1 MNDKKMEMQLKKS
14 IQEYEVGYK
23 SLQNAIEYA
32 IENKAPNYVQY
43 INSVFVGDRVAKNIK
58 VGDVTSC
65 EAQCS
70 TDKSCSGATFF
81 PITST
86 CISYTGDGMM
96 VPSRQKNIAI
106 VSDITTNTDNVNR
119 LQQNMNLLNSSLS
132 EYNYEE
138 EMDDLAE
145 DVAEQQMK
153 LESLQSTTPVTPITT
168 ATRQAITSETEID
181 LNKNQI
187 SYTFWFI
194 LFLLMSVVVVVLLL
208 M

>member
-1 MNDKKMEMQLKKS
+1 MEEKKQKKKIICNFKKKNQKRNAQKMNDKTMEMQLKKS

-86 CISYTGDGMM
+86 CIHT
-96 VPSRQKNIAI
+96 Q
-106 VSDITTNTDNVNR
+106 
-119 LQQNMNLLNSSLS
+119 
-132 EYNYEE
+132 
-138 EMDDLAE
+138 EMG
-145 DVAEQQMK
+145 
-153 LESLQSTTPVTPITT
+153 
-168 ATRQAITSETEID
+168 
-181 LNKNQI
+181 
-187 SYTFWFI
+187 
-194 LFLLMSVVVVVLLL
+194 
-208 M
+208 